1 MATAEGGRVRQ
12 TMNDSQATMP
22 PSSEDELTPQANTSG
37 LNELSAAV
45 ELGVQASAIEHSQLA
60 STPEPAAG
68 SRKKVKARR
77 LLSTEDQYR
86 YRVGLLWRQATD
98 ARTTDPQQPPL
109 IKPTDVVDYLIER
122 SRSLRPAT
130 WGIYRSAL
138 LFCFG
143 ELAGSD
149 KNYAEAHDRLSQS
162 RHPTGPRGRRSNS
175 GDPETPPLRTTR
187 SGKTGI
193 LKNDLTMLLDQ
204 LGLQNRTAGW
214 GARAQY
220 WLLATLATGVR
231 PNEWEEASWGDQEK
245 TWLLAPNSKRKID
258 VPAFNRADAEHGE
271 AEDDQQEEGVEGEAA
286 AKTFR
291 AIPVGSDSRVF
302 VDLHLSSL
310 NGSGVAFQ
318 AYYNNCRTAIWSAC
332 KKIWKGKKSYSLYS
346 ARHQYSANSKAAY
359 PIGDVA
365 ELMGQTDEKS
375 PMFYAPRR
383 LAYEGSGGLRPQH
396 ADGQEEA
403 QRADS
408 RGLNNAA
415 DNRTQGQGSSRGA
428 N

>member
-1 MATAEGGRVRQ
+1 
-12 TMNDSQATMP
+12 MP
-22 PSSEDELTPQANTSG
+22 PSSEDEFTPQANPSG

-45 ELGVQASAIEHSQLA
+45 GHGVQTTAIEPGQQA
-60 STPEPAAG
+60 STPEPAAV
-68 SRKKVKARR
+68 SRKQVKARR

-86 YRVGLLWRQATD
+86 YRVGLLWRQATE
-98 ARTTDPQQPPL
+98 ARTPDPQQPPL
-109 IKPTDVVDYLIER
+109 IKLTDVVDYLIER

-162 RHPTGPRGRRSNS
+162 RDSTGPRGRRSSS
-175 GDPETPPLRTTR
+175 GHQDTPPLRAFR

-193 LKNDLTMLLDQ
+193 PKNDLTMLLDQ

-258 VPAFNRADAEHGE
+258 VPAFNRTDAEQGE
-271 AEDDQQEEGVEGEAA
+271 AEAEQQEEGAEGEPA

-291 AIPVGSDSRVF
+291 AIPVGSESRVF

-310 NGSGVAFQ
+310 NSSGVAFQ

-383 LAYEGSGGLRPQH
+383 LAYEGAGGLRPQNVEGH
-396 ADGQEEA
+396 GEA
-403 QRADS
+403 HQSDP
-408 RGLNNAA
+408 RGPSNAA
-415 DNRTQGQGSSRGA
+415 DRPEQGQNRSQGSGA